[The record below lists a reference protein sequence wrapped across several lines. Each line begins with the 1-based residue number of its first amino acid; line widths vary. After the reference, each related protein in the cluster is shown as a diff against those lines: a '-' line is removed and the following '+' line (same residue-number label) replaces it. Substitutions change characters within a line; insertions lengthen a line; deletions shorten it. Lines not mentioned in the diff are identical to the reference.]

1 MPRRSHSLLLVLAV
15 SCLLSTRAAEAQ
27 SDRIEIAAGTE
38 EDHALQAITAEQDPQ
53 KKVAMFQEFVQ
64 KFSANP
70 SAVTYGNW
78 QISQAYQAAGD
89 LPKAL
94 DYGDKALVASPH
106 NLDILVSQASLAQQA
121 KDNSRL
127 IAYAVKGGEACQ
139 SIGKQAKP
147 AATSDEDF
155 AKQIAEEKDAAK
167 NNCEFL
173 ETSGFNV
180 IASETDPKLRMADIE
195 AFTAAFP
202 DSKYQDQV
210 SNYAM
215 YTLGPGQLNDA
226 ARLVAFGEKTL
237 AANPKSLP
245 ALLLL
250 ASVYVEEPKPASVA
264 KAISYSQRAIEAA
277 KPDASDADKPRK
289 LSAGV
294 AHSTIGYAYMKQEKT
309 AAAIPELKAAVALLK
324 GQDDIPYSVALY
336 RLGYAYAKLVRNT
349 EAREVLMEAVKIQG
363 PVQAVS
369 QELLNKVNVARA
381 KGK

>member
-1 MPRRSHSLLLVLAV
+1 MPRRSHSLLLVLVV
-15 SCLLSTRAAEAQ
+15 SCVLSTRAVNAQ
-27 SDRIEIAAGTE
+27 TDRIEIAAGTE

-53 KKVAMFQEFVQ
+53 KKLAMFQEFVQ

-121 KDNSRL
+121 KDNAKL
-127 IAYAVKGGEACQ
+127 ISYAVKGGEACR

-155 AKQIAEEKDAAK
+155 AKQVAEEKDAAK

-180 IASETDPKLRMADIE
+180 VASETDPKLRMADIE

-226 ARLVAFGEKTL
+226 TRLVAFGEKTL

-264 KAISYSQRAIEAA
+264 KAISYSQRAIDAA
-277 KPDASDADKPRK
+277 KPDAADADKPRK

-309 AAAIPELKAAVALLK
+309 VAAIAELKAGVALLK
-324 GQDDIPYSVALY
+324 GQDDVPYSVALY

-363 PVQAVS
+363 PVQAAS

>member
-1 MPRRSHSLLLVLAV
+1 MPRRSHSLLLVLVV
-15 SCLLSTRAAEAQ
+15 SCVLSTRGVNAQ
-27 SDRIEIAAGTE
+27 TDRIEIAAGTE

-53 KKVAMFQEFVQ
+53 KKLAMFQEFVQ

-121 KDNSRL
+121 KDNAKL
-127 IAYAVKGGEACQ
+127 ISYAVKGGEACR
-139 SIGKQAKP
+139 SIGKEAKP

-155 AKQIAEEKDAAK
+155 AKQVAEEKDAAK

-180 IASETDPKLRMADIE
+180 VASETDPKLRMADIE

-226 ARLVAFGEKTL
+226 TRLVAFGEKTL

-264 KAISYSQRAIEAA
+264 KAISYSQRAIDAA
-277 KPDASDADKPRK
+277 KPDAADADKPRK

-309 AAAIPELKAAVALLK
+309 VAAIAELKAAVALLK
-324 GQDDIPYSVALY
+324 GQDDVPYSVALY

-363 PVQAVS
+363 PVQAAS